1 MFKQTLLIVLLSSLI
16 VVSGCQVFRQVASLS
31 QLDFA
36 LSGVVSPRLAGV
48 DLDSV
53 RSPDDVSPTDMVRL
67 GTAVLRDDLPF
78 DFTLLVSAGNPESNS
93 VDARMMRLD
102 WTLLLDDR
110 ETVSGFTEPDVLISP
125 GSTAEIPTVVSLN
138 LLEFFDS
145 GLPDLIDL
153 ALAVAGQGGDAKR
166 VKLQATPT
174 VSTSLGPIKY
184 PQPII
189 IVSREV
195 GG

>member
-1 MFKQTLLIVLLSSLI
+1 MSKQTLLVVLLSSLI
-16 VVSGCQVFRQVASLS
+16 VVSGCQVFRQVASLR

-36 LSGVVSPRLAGV
+36 LSGVDSPRLAGV
-48 DLDSV
+48 DLSSV
-53 RSPDDVSPTDMVRL
+53 RSANDVSPVDMARL
-67 GTAVLRDDLPF
+67 GSALLRDELPF
-78 DFTLLVSAGNPESNS
+78 DFTLLVSAENPQSNS

-145 GLPDLIDL
+145 GLADLLDL
-153 ALAVAGQGGDAKR
+153 ALAVSGSGDPKR
-166 VKLQATPT
+166 IKLQATPT
-174 VSTSLGPIKY
+174 VTTALGPIKY
-184 PQPII
+184 PRPIV
-189 IVSREV
+189 IVSSEV
-195 GG
+195 G